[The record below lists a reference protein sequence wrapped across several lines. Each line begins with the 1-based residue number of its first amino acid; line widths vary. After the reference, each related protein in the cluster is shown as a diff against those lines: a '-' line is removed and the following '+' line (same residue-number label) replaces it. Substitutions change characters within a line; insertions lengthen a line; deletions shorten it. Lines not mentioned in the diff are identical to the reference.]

1 MPAVLRN
8 VAKTDTLESQRQK
21 INLLAQD
28 VYGISSGGS
37 DLATGNLRLGDGT
50 LASPSLAF
58 TSDSSLGI
66 FKPENKAIGVV
77 CESKSLFQFS
87 SGSHY
92 SYRNFTLQ
100 RKILETAGIT
110 TTAAGT
116 FYDEGIF
123 DIVSLLGGT
132 GEGATATI
140 TVDGFA
146 GSTTNAGS
154 NYTIG
159 AYSQQKL
166 TGGSGSGAECTFT
179 VEGIQGSITNPGSG
193 YVSNTYQNVPLT
205 NVSGSGSGAQ
215 ATINVFGGIVSSI
228 NITSQ
233 GTGYLQGNVL
243 SASAANLGGSGSGFQ
258 YTITNNPL
266 KVKGLEISDFGSGYV
281 SGNVLSLPAAVTG
294 VTTTLTGNISG
305 LTATLSTAT
314 PLVTLT
320 STSGL
325 VAGMSVTT
333 GAGSTGTLGLNT
345 TILSVNGGTQITL
358 SSNPTG
364 SGAATLDFVSS
375 TPAVITVASTAN
387 IQIGAEVTKT
397 AGTGVLAA
405 NTTVQSIQNLTTLTL
420 SSSPTTPGSATL
432 SFTPTYGSG
441 TGFAY
446 TISAIGVVSDF
457 SIINGGLGYIIGDT
471 LSVAPKDLVSPV
483 IYDVSSET
491 YQKITFSGTIP
502 STNILVNDNL
512 EVANVGAI
520 LTVNSNGTAASGTQT
535 YTNVAPSSTSGSGI
549 NARFTISRTGGTY
562 TIDTI
567 SVAGSGY
574 APADT
579 ITINGASLGGATP
592 ANNLTITIFTVVVNA
607 NLSVKEKLTSG
618 ANISFITADTTSG
631 TLTTSM
637 ILRKV
642 GTTTPTF
649 TISTID
655 DREKYFIDLGSGPQ
669 LHPNLTIYKDS
680 KYSFNLSSISS
691 HPLYLSIHPD
701 GTNNVVSGITSTL
714 STSSPQITVS
724 SATGILVGMEVTK
737 TSGTG
742 MLVSEVST
750 TKVYV
755 QAINGTTV
763 TLSSTPTTA
772 GAVTLSF
779 KGAIYSGSEV
789 TRSNSLLTIT
799 PTTTTPATLYY
810 FCDGGS
816 THEDEAGL
824 NGQEATITVNQVNPK
839 VFGSGLIL
847 TVNDVNSEDVISSNI
862 ETGDLQALSITSD
875 QGNFDAL
882 DIVGNTTTAS
892 LNANTATINTINSSS
907 LDIITTTDIAIT
919 SPIVSYGTTLSIA
932 PTSGDLTT
940 SGVLKTTGSLNIN
953 DKLTIVDS
961 NISSAASTDIILTP
975 STSRVAK
982 VVATTALII
991 PAGNNS
997 ERPSGSIVA
1006 NGAIRYNTDTSQYE
1020 GYSATTSSWSS
1031 LGGVRDLDGNTYIAA
1046 EATVGANDNTLYFYN
1061 DSANTLKVTPTEF
1074 IFNTLKTIS
1083 SLNTVVPIS
1092 VPWNAN
1098 TPVTLGTYL
1107 NYGFNVYEV
1116 TIAGTTA
1123 SSSSPPNHTTGSAVN
1138 GTATLLYTGSYVDDL
1153 TFGKINSVKIGDT
1166 TTPTKLTINDKLE
1179 LSQNVISAIADDI
1192 VLQPFAG
1199 KKVSINSTASLVI
1212 PAGDTGQR
1220 GSPSQGSIRYSTTLS
1235 SFEGYNGTNWT
1246 SLGGVKDVDGNTYI
1260 IPESVPGGNEN
1271 ILYFYNNGNNT
1282 LRITQ
1287 NEVLFNTL
1295 DTITSTNNNLDLN
1308 VDTVTFDNLA
1318 LTIDNSVSTT
1328 SKFLSTRTNFDVAL
1342 SSGLNNDPLIRLNNT
1357 GDIYINKTYG
1367 TGSNTLIKV
1376 LDNELKTFELD
1387 DVLVET
1393 SEFTLTKGT
1402 TNFALFD
1409 IFNPTLHNGAKVV
1422 LIANNVNTND
1432 REIMEFNVVSKGT
1445 DIFHTEYGN
1454 VITSLNQVDTAFDFD
1469 ASSNVRLTATLSSSV
1484 ITANVVVLNVVKT
1497 IFKK

>member
-66 FKPENKAIGVV
+66 FKPENKTIEIA

-87 SGSHY
+87 SDTHY
-92 SYRNFTLQ
+92 SYRNFVLQ
-100 RKILETAGIT
+100 RKQLETTGIVIT
-110 TTAAGT
+110 SGGS
-116 FYDEGIF
+116 FYDEGTYS
-123 DIVSLLGGT
+123 DILLLGGT
-132 GEGATATI
+132 GDGATANF
-140 TVDGFA
+140 TVVGFS
-146 GSTTNAGS
+146 GSVTNAGS
-154 NYTIG
+154 GYTIG
-159 AYSQQKL
+159 SYSQQKI
-166 TGGSGSGAECTFT
+166 TGGSGSGAQVDFII
-179 VEGIQGSITNPGSG
+179 EGIQGTTTSVGSG
-193 YVSNTYQNVPLT
+193 YASGSYTNVPLT
-205 NVSGSGSGAQ
+205 GGSGSGAQ
-215 ATINVFGGIVSSI
+215 ATISVFGGEINSVS
-228 NITSQ
+228 ITSQ
-233 GTGYLQGNVL
+233 GTGYSINNVL

-266 KVKGLEISDFGSGYV
+266 KVKDLTISEYGNGSYT
-281 SGNVLSLPAAVTG
+281 SGNNLSLPAAVTG
-294 VTTTLTGNISG
+294 VTTTLTGNVSG
-305 LTATLSTAT
+305 LSTTLSTAS
-314 PLVTLT
+314 PLVTLS

-325 VAGMSVTT
+325 VAGMVVNT
-333 GAGSTGTLGLNT
+333 GAGSTGTLALST
-345 TILSVNGGTQITL
+345 TILTVNNGTQITL
-358 SSNPTG
+358 SANPTG
-364 SGAATLDFVSS
+364 SGAATLDFIAQQA
-375 TPAVITVASTAN
+375 TLITVASTAN
-387 IQIGAEVTKT
+387 IQIGATVTKT

-405 NTTVQSIQNLTTLTL
+405 NTTVQSIVNLTTLTL
-420 SSSPTTPGSATL
+420 SNAPTTPGSATL
-432 SFTPTYGSG
+432 TFTPPYGSG

-446 TISAIGVVSDF
+446 TINAIGPVSTF
-457 SIINGGLGYIIGDT
+457 SISDGGLGYAIGDS
-471 LSVAPKDLVSPV
+471 LSVAPKDLVTA
-483 IYDVSSET
+483 ITYDVTSDT
-491 YQKITFSGTIP
+491 YKKITFSGTIA
-502 STNILVNDNL
+502 SANILVNDNL
-512 EVANVGAI
+512 EVANAGGI
-520 LTVNSNGTAASGTQT
+520 LTVSSNGTAVTGTQT
-535 YTNVAPSSTSGSGI
+535 YTNVAPSSTSGSGV
-549 NARFTISRTGGTY
+549 NARFTISRTNNTY
-562 TIDTI
+562 TVDAVTTT
-567 SVAGSGY
+567 GTGY
-574 APADT
+574 AAGDT
-579 ITINGASLGGATP
+579 ITVNGTSLGGATP
-592 ANNLTITIFTVVVNA
+592 ANNLTINISTVIQSA
-607 NLSVKEKLTSG
+607 TGTVKEKLTSG
-618 ANISFITADTTSG
+618 GNISFITVDPTVG
-631 TLTTSM
+631 TFTTSM

-649 TISTID
+649 TISTIV
-655 DREKYFIDLGSGPQ
+655 DREKYLINTGSGPQ
-669 LHPNLTIYKDS
+669 LHPSFTLYKDS
-680 KYSFNLSSISS
+680 KYTFNLSAVSS
-691 HPLYLSIHPD
+691 HPFYLSIHPD
-701 GTNNVVSGITSTL
+701 GSNNVVSGITSTL
-714 STSSPQITVS
+714 STSTPQITVS

-742 MLVSEVST
+742 LLVASGST
-750 TKVYV
+750 NKVYV

-772 GAVTLSF
+772 GSITLSF
-779 KGAIYSGSEV
+779 TGVAYSGSEV
-789 TRSNSLLTIT
+789 TRSDAALTIT
-799 PTTTTPATLYY
+799 PTSTTPASLYY
-810 FCDGGS
+810 FCNAGS
-816 THEDEAGL
+816 THEDEGGL
-824 NGQEATITVNQVNPK
+824 DGQEAVITINQVNPK
-839 VFGSGLIL
+839 VFGSGLVL
-847 TVNDVNSEDVISSNI
+847 TVNSLDSEDVVSSNVA
-862 ETGDLQALSITSD
+862 TGDLQSLSVTSD
-875 QGNFDAL
+875 QGNFGAL

-907 LDIITTTDIAIT
+907 LNIITTTDIVIS

-953 DKLTIVDS
+953 DKLTIVDG
-961 NISSAASTDIILTP
+961 NISSAASTDITLTP

-982 VVATTALII
+982 IVATTALII
-991 PAGNNS
+991 PSGNNS

-1061 DSANTLKVTPTEF
+1061 DSNNTIKVTPTEF
-1074 IFNTLKTIS
+1074 TFNTLKTIT
-1083 SLNTVVPIS
+1083 SLNTVVPVS

-1098 TPVTLGTYL
+1098 TPVTLGAYL

-1116 TIAGTTA
+1116 TIGGTTA
-1123 SSSSPPNHTTGSAVN
+1123 SSSSPPNHTTGSATN

-1166 TTPTKLTINDKLE
+1166 TTPTKLTINDNLQ
-1179 LSQNVISAIADDI
+1179 LSQNVISAIAEDI
-1192 VLQPFAG
+1192 VLQPFTG
-1199 KKVSINSTASLVI
+1199 KKVSISSTASLVI

-1260 IPESVPGGNEN
+1260 IPESVPGANEN
-1271 ILYFYNNGNNT
+1271 ILYFYNNGDNT

-1318 LTIDNSVSTT
+1318 LTIDHTVSTT

-1432 REIMEFNVVSKGT
+1432 REVVEFNVVSKGT

-1469 ASSNVRLTATLSSSV
+1469 ASNNVRLTATLSSSV
-1484 ITANVVVLNVVKT
+1484 ITANVVVINVVKT

>member
-37 DLATGNLRLGDGT
+37 DLATGNLKLGDGT

-77 CESKSLFQFS
+77 CEAKSLFQFS

-92 SYRNFTLQ
+92 SYRNITLQ
-100 RKILETAGIT
+100 RKQLETAGIT
-110 TTAAGT
+110 ITSPGT
-116 FYDEGIF
+116 FYDEGTYSAI
-123 DIVSLLGGT
+123 SLLGGT
-132 GEGATATI
+132 GEGGTANF
-140 TVDGFA
+140 TVVGFTGTVTNF
-146 GSTTNAGS
+146 GSS
-154 NYTIG
+154 YTIG
-159 AYSQQKL
+159 SYSQQKL
-166 TGGSGSGAECTFT
+166 TGGSGSGAEVSFI
-179 VEGIQGSITNPGSG
+179 VEGMQGSITSPGSG
-193 YVSNTYQNVPLT
+193 YASGSYQNVPLT
-205 NVSGSGSGAQ
+205 GGNGSGAQ
-215 ATINVFGGIVSSI
+215 ATISVFGGEVNSVS
-228 NITSQ
+228 ITAQ

-258 YTITNNPL
+258 YTVSNNPL
-266 KVKGLEISDFGSGYV
+266 RVKDLTISEYGSGYT
-281 SGNVLSLPAAVTG
+281 SGNVLSLPGAVTG
-294 VTTTLTGNISG
+294 VTTTLTGNVSG
-305 LTATLSTAT
+305 LSTTLSTAS
-314 PLVTLT
+314 PLVTLS

-325 VAGMSVTT
+325 VAGMVVTT
-333 GAGSTGTLGLNT
+333 GSGSTGTLALNT

-358 SSNPTG
+358 SSNPTA
-364 SGAATLDFVSS
+364 SGAATLDFIAQQASL
-375 TPAVITVASTAN
+375 ITVASTAN
-387 IQIGAEVTKT
+387 IQVGAVVTKT
-397 AGTGVLAA
+397 AGTGVLAS
-405 NTTVQSIQNLTTLTL
+405 NTTVQTIDSLTTLTL
-420 SSSPTTPGSATL
+420 STPPTTPGSATL
-432 SFTPTYGSG
+432 TFTPPYGSG

-446 TISAIGVVSDF
+446 TVNSIGAVSAF
-457 SIINGGLGYIIGDT
+457 SIINGGLGYIVGDT
-471 LSVAPKDLVSPV
+471 LSIAPKDLVSAISYTV
-483 IYDVSSET
+483 TSET
-491 YQKITFSGTIP
+491 YKKITFSGTIP
-502 STNILVNDNL
+502 STNILVNDTL
-512 EVANVGAI
+512 EVANSGAI
-520 LTVNSNGTAASGTQT
+520 LTANSSGTAAAGTQT
-535 YTNVAPSSTSGSGI
+535 YTNVAPSSTSGSGV
-549 NARFTISRTGGTY
+549 NARFTISRASNTY
-562 TIDTI
+562 TLDAIT
-567 SVAGSGY
+567 VRGTGY
-574 APADT
+574 GPGDT

-592 ANNLTITIFTVVVNA
+592 ANNLTINISTVVESA
-607 NLSVKEKLTSG
+607 TATVKEKLTSG
-618 ANISFITADTTSG
+618 ANISFITVDPLTG
-631 TLTTSM
+631 TLTSSM

-649 TISTID
+649 TISTVV
-655 DREKYFIDLGSGPQ
+655 DREKYFIDTGSGPQ
-669 LHPNLTIYKDS
+669 LHPSFTIYKDS
-680 KYSFNLSSISS
+680 KYTFNLSSVSS
-691 HPLYLSIHPD
+691 HPFYLSIHPD

-737 TSGTG
+737 TAGTG
-742 MLVSEVST
+742 LLVASGSS

-755 QAINGTTV
+755 QSVNGTTV

-779 KGAIYSGSEV
+779 SGVIYAGAEISR
-789 TRSNSLLTIT
+789 TNSLLTIT
-799 PTTTTPATLYY
+799 PTSTTPASLYY
-810 FCDGGS
+810 FCNGGS
-816 THEDEAGL
+816 THEDEGGL
-824 NGQEATITVNQVNPK
+824 DGQEAVITVNQTNPK
-839 VFGSGLIL
+839 VFGSGLVL
-847 TVNDVNSEDVISSNI
+847 TVNSVVSEDVITSNI
-862 ETGDLQALSITSD
+862 STGDLQSLSLTSD
-875 QGNFDAL
+875 QGYFDA
-882 DIVGNTTTAS
+882 VNVSGTTTTAS
-892 LNANTATINTINSSS
+892 LDVATASIDTINSDS
-907 LDIITTTDIAIT
+907 LDITATTDITIS
-919 SPIVSYGTTLSIA
+919 SPLVSYGTTLSIA

-1166 TTPTKLTINDKLE
+1166 TTPTKLTINDKLQ
-1179 LSQNVISAIADDI
+1179 LSQNVIFAIADDI